1 VSRILV
7 VEDKANLRQML
18 RATLE
23 GAGYEVETAA
33 DGKAAL
39 RTLKVQRYLLLITD
53 LRLPGADGMEVL
65 RQARA
70 SDPDLPV
77 IVMTGY
83 GSVELA
89 VEAMKQGASDF
100 LTKPVDIDHLL
111 LLIGRVVEQR
121 RLQFENLLLKEIFA
135 EKIGFPRIIGA
146 DTGLK
151 EILAQTRKVAPTGA
165 TVLITGE
172 SGTGKELIARATHH
186 LSGRQNRP
194 FVAINCAAIP
204 ATLLE
209 SELFGHE
216 RGAFTG
222 AVARKKGKFE
232 LADGGS
238 LFLDEIG
245 EIPTELQPKILRML
259 QEKTFERVGGNETIA
274 ADVRIIAATNS
285 ELTAR
290 IKDGSFRQDLYF
302 RLNVFPLHMPPL
314 RARRGDILLL
324 AEEFVT
330 RFSREVCH
338 KPEMRLSDEAVERL
352 MAHDWPG
359 NIRELENC
367 IERAVILSSGSE
379 ISADLLSVGPGVSM
393 AGRPG
398 DEAAFQDLVDLGGTL
413 AEAAGRAAAM
423 AEKIKIRQ
431 ALKESGGVRSHASQS
446 LGVSQKTLLA
456 KIREH
461 GLEEAGGDDSP
472 VS

>member
-1 VSRILV
+1 MSRILV

-39 RTLKVQRYLLLITD
+39 RTLKVQRYLLVITD

-65 RQARA
+65 RQARGN
-70 SDPDLPV
+70 DPDLPV
-77 IVMTGY
+77 IVMTGF

-89 VEAMKQGASDF
+89 VEAMKEGASDF

-111 LLIGRVVEQR
+111 LLIGRVVYQR

-151 EILAQTRKVAPTGA
+151 EILAQTRKVAATGA

-186 LSGRQNRP
+186 LSGRQDRP

-216 RGAFTG
+216 KGAFTG

-245 EIPTELQPKILRML
+245 ELPPELQPKILRML
-259 QEKTFERVGGNETIA
+259 QEKTFERVGGTETIS

-285 ELTAR
+285 ELTSR
-290 IKDGSFRQDLYF
+290 VRDGGFRQDLYF

-324 AEEFVT
+324 AEEFVR
-330 RFSREVCH
+330 RFSREVCQQ
-338 KPEMRLSDEAVERL
+338 PEMKLSEEAVQRL

-367 IERAVILSSGSE
+367 IERAVILSSGTE
-379 ISADLLSVGPGVSM
+379 ISADLLSVGPASSIG
-393 AGRPG
+393 GRRR
-398 DEAAFQDLVDLGGTL
+398 DEAAFQDLVDLNGTL

-423 AEKIKIRQ
+423 AERIKISR
-431 ALKESGGVRSHASQS
+431 ALEESGGVRSRAALS

-456 KIREH
+456 KIREY
-461 GLEEAGGDDSP
+461 GLDEAGGDESP
-472 VS
+472 TA